1 MSLCSVTYLAIF
13 ISCAALSIPTLA
25 QQQQML
31 GTLKQQAEQLPEDF
45 AAHLFNVPL
54 AIRVELNGKYLGDG
68 LLVLTLDEQIQLLDF
83 SDTYNSPYTDSDRDF
98 WLAALKEK
106 TALGQ
111 CLNCKSSLL
120 ALEYSLQDARLSIVT
135 KDAEQGSIAAK
146 YQALPSAGKSSLIMQ
161 NQLNLMN
168 VENASSPLY
177 YNMELM
183 SSTGNWTHFTG
194 TQISRSGLGNEST
207 YFGLSQLYSQRELEG
222 KALRV
227 GYFAS
232 TTQGLNLTPGRG
244 VSGDNML
251 GLMLS
256 SSDTLVIDHSFPSTT
271 AVYVTADR
279 PAIVEIYRNNQL
291 INSQQIQAGLQ
302 TINTKVLPTGIYAVQ
317 LRVIQ
322 DGQLLSESEAM
333 IYKPTQWQDPS
344 EPLRYSLFAGRQ
356 TQLFNNAESAFEGSA
371 TVGAALNYLFNPNTV
386 LGFSSQYS
394 NQAIALGTSVDFS
407 LNERSRVLTNMYQS
421 QNSGSGLNGQFI
433 YGFDSGNLMLSQQL
447 NKTQATS
454 LSQARTQRN
463 SALSWHQRI
472 NASQSGSL
480 RLTHQQSLGTGVDVN
495 WQYHQQNFDANSSWR
510 FTAFNRP
517 VLSGASVYRN
527 TGVELSLNINF
538 GKNASQ
544 YYAALGNR
552 TSRDGSKENTAEAGW
567 STQVENSSVQHLGAS
582 ASIDSY
588 GMGLTANTSLKNQ
601 YLYGDLYMIRSS
613 YDGIVSSGVNLSS
626 TVAASTEGITASS
639 NSSYGGASLIV
650 ELESDVEQL
659 KLRAHDSGGQSVEL
673 VPGMNLVPVKAY
685 TPGSVSFEIEQQGDE
700 YASLSQSVKRYHLNK
715 GGVDYLKLSAF
726 KSITVAGRLLDS
738 QGKPFSGQH
747 VLNHSSRT
755 VTEASGFFT
764 LALRQSSPT
773 LDVLQQGETVCH
785 FDVDT
790 QSKQQQDLLFIGD
803 LRCVPQQV
811 QAEHQQEQPIPLA
824 AN

>member
-1 MSLCSVTYLAIF
+1 MSVCSVTYLAMF
-13 ISCAALSIPTLA
+13 ISFAVLSAPALA
-25 QQQQML
+25 QQQQKP

-68 LLVLTLDEQIQLLDF
+68 LLVLTLNEQIQLLAF
-83 SDTYNSPYTDSDRDF
+83 SDAYDSPYTDNDRDF
-98 WLAALKEK
+98 WLAALTEK

-111 CLNCKSSLL
+111 CQNCKSGLL

-135 KDAEQGSIAAK
+135 KDAEQGSATAK
-146 YQALPSAGKSSLIMQ
+146 YQALPSAGSSGLMMQ

-168 VENASSPLY
+168 VEGAASSRY
-177 YNMELM
+177 YSMELM
-183 SSTGNWTHFTG
+183 GSTGNWTHYTG
-194 TQISRSGLGNEST
+194 TQVSRSGLGNEST
-207 YFGLSQLYSQRELEG
+207 YYGLSQLYSQYELEG
-222 KALRV
+222 KALRA

-232 TTQGLNLTPGRG
+232 TAQGLSLTPGRG
-244 VSGDNML
+244 AGGDNML

-256 SSDTLVIDHSFPSTT
+256 SSDTLVADHNYPSTT

-291 INSQQIQAGLQ
+291 INSQQVQAGLQ
-302 TINTKVLPTGIYAVQ
+302 TIDTKVLPTGIYAVQ
-317 LRVIQ
+317 LRVVQ

-333 IYKPTQWQDPS
+333 IYKPAQWHDPS

-356 TQLFNNAESAFEGSA
+356 TQLFNNTESAFEGSA
-371 TVGAALNYLFNPNTV
+371 TVGAAFNYLLNPNTV
-386 LGFSSQYS
+386 VGFSSQYS
-394 NQAIALGTSVDFS
+394 DQAIALGTSIDFS
-407 LNERSRVLTNMYQS
+407 LSDRSRILTNIYHNQD
-421 QNSGSGLNGQFI
+421 SGYGLDGQFI
-433 YGFDSGNLMLSQQL
+433 YGFDSGSLMFSQQFNKATALSQ
-447 NKTQATS
+447 S
-454 LSQARTQRN
+454 RTQRS

-480 RLTHQQSLGTGVDVN
+480 RLSHQQGLGTGIDLN
-495 WQYHQQNFDANSSWR
+495 WQYHQQNFDSNSSWR

-517 VLSGASVYRN
+517 ALSGTAAYRN

-538 GKNASQ
+538 GKNTSQ

-567 STQVENSSVQHLGAS
+567 STQVENSSIQHLGAS

-601 YLYGDLYMIRSS
+601 YLYGDLYMTRSS
-613 YDGIVSSGVNLSS
+613 YDGTFSSGVNLSS
-626 TVAASTEGITASS
+626 TVAASSDGITASS
-639 NSSYGGASLIV
+639 NSSYEGASLIV

-685 TPGSVSFEIEQQGDE
+685 TPGSVSFEIEQQGAE
-700 YASLSQSVKRYHLNK
+700 YASLSQSVTRYHLNK
-715 GGVDYLKLSAF
+715 GGVEYLKLSAF
-726 KSITVAGRLLDS
+726 KTITVAGRLLDEH
-738 QGKPFSGQH
+738 GKPLSGHH

-764 LALRQSSPT
+764 LAMRQSTPT
-773 LDVLQQGETVCH
+773 LDVLEQGETICH
-785 FDVDT
+785 FDLNT
-790 QSKQQQDLLFIGD
+790 PSEQQDLLFIGD
-803 LRCVPQQV
+803 LRCVPQLV
-811 QAEHQQEQPIPLA
+811 QAKRQQEQPTPLA
-824 AN
+824 PD